1 MNNGTPPFRADHVG
15 SLLRPAELLR
25 AREQRQQ
32 ESISAEALRK
42 IEDRSIRDIVRLQEE
57 IGLQGITDGEYRRT
71 IWHADF
77 LRQIDGVSVKEGV
90 ADGEGVARRFQSG
103 GQEIDRSPT
112 RFYTTGPLRRSH
124 GIETENFKYL
134 ASVTSRTP
142 KLCIPSPTILH
153 MRGGR
158 DAVDSKAYPDM
169 DRFFSDLAQVYRQE
183 IRGLAELGCTY
194 LQLDDPNMAYL
205 CDEKMRENVTR
216 IGEDPNELPRT
227 YAKLI
232 NDCIAD
238 RPGNMTVCMHICR
251 GNFRSAWAAEGGY
264 DPVAEILFN
273 EFKLDGFFLEY
284 DSPRAGSFSPLRFVP
299 KDKQIVLGLVTTKT
313 GEMET
318 ADELKR
324 RIDEAVRYVALEQL
338 ALSPQCGFSSTVLGN
353 NITVEAEIA
362 KLALVVRVAG
372 GLGLG
377 LSPVVFLLH
386 APHAIPRHSR
396 RAHG

>member
-1 MNNGTPPFRADHVG
+1 MVEQIAPFRADHVG
-15 SLLRPAELLR
+15 SLLRPPELLR

-32 ESISAEALRK
+32 ETISSEALRA
-42 IEDRSIRDIVRLQEE
+42 IENRCIRDVAKLQEE

-77 LRQIDGVSVKEGV
+77 LRQIEGVTVKEGL
-90 ADGEGVARRFQSG
+90 ADGAGVARRFQSG
-103 GQEIDRSPT
+103 GEEIERSPT
-112 RFYTTGPLRRSH
+112 RFFTTGQLKRSRSL
-124 GIETENFKYL
+124 ETDNFKYL
-134 ASVTSRTP
+134 ASVTARTP

-158 DAVDSKAYPDM
+158 DAVHKKIYPDM
-169 DRFFSDLAQVYRQE
+169 DGFFADLAQVYREE

-205 CDEKMRENVTR
+205 CDEKMRESVRN
-216 IGEDPNELPRT
+216 IGEDPNQLPRT

-232 NDCIAD
+232 NDCIAE
-238 RPGNMTVCMHICR
+238 RPANMIVCMHICR

-299 KDKQIVLGLVTTKT
+299 KDKKIVLGLVTTKT

-318 ADELKR
+318 ADDLKR
-324 RIDEAVRYVALEQL
+324 RIDQAAGYVPLEQL

-353 NITVEAEIA
+353 NITLEAEIA
-362 KLALVVRVAG
+362 KLSLVVRVASEVWG
-372 GLGLG
+372 
-377 LSPVVFLLH
+377 
-386 APHAIPRHSR
+386 
-396 RAHG
+396 

>member
-1 MNNGTPPFRADHVG
+1 MSEKIAPFRADHVG
-15 SLLRPAELLR
+15 SLLRPPELLS
-25 AREQRQQ
+25 AREQHQGGTL
-32 ESISAEALRK
+32 SSASLRE
-42 IEDRSIRDIVRLQEE
+42 IEDRCIRDVAKLQEE

-77 LRQIDGVSVKEGV
+77 LRQIEGVSVKEGV
-90 ADGEGVARRFQSG
+90 ADGAGVARKFQSG
-103 GQEIDRSPT
+103 GQEIERSPT
-112 RFYTTGPLRRSH
+112 RFYTTGRLERSR
-124 GIETENFKYL
+124 GIETDNFKYL
-134 ASVTSRTP
+134 ASVTTRTP

-158 DAVDSKAYPDM
+158 DAVDKQAYPDM
-169 DRFFSDLAQVYRQE
+169 DSFYSDLAQVYREE
-183 IRGLAELGCTY
+183 IRALAELGCTY

-205 CDEKMRENVTR
+205 CDEKMRESVRR
-216 IGEDPNELPRT
+216 IGEDPNQLPRI

-238 RPGNMTVCMHICR
+238 RPANMTVCMHICR

-264 DPVAEILFN
+264 DPVAETLFN

-299 KDKQIVLGLVTTKT
+299 KQKKIVLGLVTTKS

-318 ADELKR
+318 ADQLKR
-324 RIDEAVRYVALEQL
+324 RIDEAAQYVPLEQL

-353 NITVEAEIA
+353 NISVDAEVA
-362 KLALVVRVAG
+362 KLSLVVRVASEVWG
-372 GLGLG
+372 
-377 LSPVVFLLH
+377 
-386 APHAIPRHSR
+386 
-396 RAHG
+396 

>member
-32 ESISAEALRK
+32 ESISAEALRE

-205 CDEKMRENVTR
+205 CDEKMRENVSR
-216 IGEDPNELPRT
+216 IGEDPNELPRS

-313 GEMET
+313 GEWKPPSNSNGAST
-318 ADELKR
+318 KR
-324 RIDEAVRYVALEQL
+324 PA
-338 ALSPQCGFSSTVLGN
+338 T
-353 NITVEAEIA
+353 
-362 KLALVVRVAG
+362 
-372 GLGLG
+372 
-377 LSPVVFLLH
+377 
-386 APHAIPRHSR
+386 
-396 RAHG
+396 

>member
-32 ESISAEALRK
+32 ESISAEALRE
-42 IEDRSIRDIVRLQEE
+42 IEDRSIRDVAKLQEE

-205 CDEKMRENVTR
+205 CDEKMRENVSR
-216 IGEDPNELPRT
+216 IGEDPNELPRS

-299 KDKQIVLGLVTTKT
+299 KDKQIVLGLVTTKS

-324 RIDEAVRYVALEQL
+324 RIDEAARYVALEQL

-362 KLALVVRVAG
+362 KLSLVVRVAG
-372 GLGLG
+372 E
-377 LSPVVFLLH
+377 VW
-386 APHAIPRHSR
+386 A
-396 RAHG
+396 

>member
-1 MNNGTPPFRADHVG
+1 MAEKLAPFRADHVG
-15 SLLRPAELLR
+15 SLLRPPELLR
-25 AREQRQQ
+25 AREQHQSG
-32 ESISAEALRK
+32 ELSAAALREV
-42 IEDRSIRDIVRLQEE
+42 EDRSIRAAAKLQED
-57 IGLQGITDGEYRRT
+57 IGLRGITDGEYRRT

-77 LRQIDGVSVKEGV
+77 LRQFAGVTVKEGV
-90 ADGEGVARRFQSG
+90 AEQSVARRFKAG
-103 GQEIDRSPT
+103 EQEIERTPT
-112 RFYTTGPLRRSH
+112 RFEITGRLERRG
-124 GIETENFKYL
+124 GIETDNFKYL
-134 ASVTSRTP
+134 QSVTQHTA

-158 DAVDSKAYPDM
+158 AAIDSQAYPDM
-169 DRFFSDLAQVYRQE
+169 DMFYTDLARIYREEIHDLAQ
-183 IRGLAELGCTY
+183 LGCTY

-205 CDEKMRENVTR
+205 CDEKMRESVR
-216 IGEDPNELPRT
+216 QIGEDPNELPRT

-232 NDCIAD
+232 NDCIKD
-238 RPGNMTVCMHICR
+238 RPAKMTVCMHICR

-299 KDKQIVLGLVTTKT
+299 KDKKIVLGLVTTKT

-318 ADELKR
+318 VDKIKQ
-324 RIDEAVRYVALEQL
+324 RIDEAARYVPLEQL

-362 KLALVVRVAG
+362 KLSLVVKVADEVWG
-372 GLGLG
+372 
-377 LSPVVFLLH
+377 
-386 APHAIPRHSR
+386 
-396 RAHG
+396 

>member
-1 MNNGTPPFRADHVG
+1 MSEKIAPFRADHVG
-15 SLLRPAELLR
+15 SLLRPPELLS
-25 AREQRQQ
+25 AREQHQRGTL
-32 ESISAEALRK
+32 SSASLRE
-42 IEDRSIRDIVRLQEE
+42 IEDRCIRDVAKLQEE

-77 LRQIDGVSVKEGV
+77 LRQIEGVSVKEGV
-90 ADGEGVARRFQSG
+90 ADGSGVGRKFQSG
-103 GQEIDRSPT
+103 GQEIERSPT
-112 RFYTTGPLRRSH
+112 RFYTTGHLERSR
-124 GIETENFKYL
+124 GIETDNFEYL
-134 ASVTSRTP
+134 ASVTTRTP

-158 DAVDSKAYPDM
+158 DAVDKQAYPDM
-169 DRFFSDLAQVYRQE
+169 DRFYSDLAQVYREE
-183 IRGLAELGCTY
+183 IRALAELGCTY

-205 CDEKMRENVTR
+205 CDEKMRESVRR
-216 IGEDPNELPRT
+216 IGEDPNQLPHI

-238 RPGNMTVCMHICR
+238 RPANMTVCMHICR

-299 KDKQIVLGLVTTKT
+299 KQKKIVLGLVTTKS

-318 ADELKR
+318 ADQLKR
-324 RIDEAVRYVALEQL
+324 RIDEAAQYVPLEQL

-353 NITVEAEIA
+353 NISSDAEVA
-362 KLALVVRVAG
+362 KLSLVVRVASEVWG
-372 GLGLG
+372 
-377 LSPVVFLLH
+377 
-386 APHAIPRHSR
+386 
-396 RAHG
+396 